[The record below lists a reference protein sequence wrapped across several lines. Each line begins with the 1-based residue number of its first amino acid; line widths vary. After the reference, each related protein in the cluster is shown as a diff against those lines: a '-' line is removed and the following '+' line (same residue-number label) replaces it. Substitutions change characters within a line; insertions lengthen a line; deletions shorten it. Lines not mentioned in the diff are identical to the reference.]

1 MFQDVGLAH
10 ICDGASE
17 QGARSGLN
25 TLVVW
30 NNQITYES
38 MMALGRALV
47 RLIKLYCLLIIF
59 SQCVLVLA
67 CCMYQGTSSLLHKS
81 CVQFD
86 NYKANLVLVH
96 SI

>member
-1 MFQDVGLAH
+1 MLQDVGLAH

-17 QGARSGLN
+17 QGSRSSLN

-47 RLIKLYCLLIIF
+47 CVRF
-59 SQCVLVLA
+59 GSQLSMSDLDCDVIV
-67 CCMYQGTSSLLHKS
+67 
-81 CVQFD
+81 
-86 NYKANLVLVH
+86 
-96 SI
+96 

>member
-17 QGARSGLN
+17 QGSRSGLN

-47 RLIKLYCLLIIF
+47 CFDFSQSLLSDKGLYWLLIVMSHACPSTLALLEIP
-59 SQCVLVLA
+59 SSSPGQIVL
-67 CCMYQGTSSLLHKS
+67 CY
-81 CVQFD
+81 
-86 NYKANLVLVH
+86 
-96 SI
+96 